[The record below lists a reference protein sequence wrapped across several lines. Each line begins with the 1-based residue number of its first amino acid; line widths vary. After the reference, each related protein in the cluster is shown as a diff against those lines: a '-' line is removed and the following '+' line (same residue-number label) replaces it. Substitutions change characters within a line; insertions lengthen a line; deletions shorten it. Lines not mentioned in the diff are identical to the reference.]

1 MPSLSFLVYVGVLSL
16 LFFFLL
22 FRRPQRSTLFPYT
35 TLFRS
40 RVTFQTP
47 EPVPAPQAGAVLEA
61 ILESQGLVIV
71 QTGPVAQVMPEEKRP
86 STGPVRGG
94 KEVPTPPPLRL
105 VTQSVPLD
113 DLPAEA
119 GVTHPQQ

>member
-71 QTGPVAQVMPEEKRP
+71 QTGRSEEHT
-86 STGPVRGG
+86 SELQSLTNLVC
-94 KEVPTPPPLRL
+94 RL
-105 VTQSVPLD
+105 L
-113 DLPAEA
+113 LEKKKNK
-119 GVTHPQQ
+119 QQKNDTNRERKSIATDKNEKYE